1 MKVALIAAFV
11 IALVMAFFAVQ
22 NAQHTQVSFLGW
34 YFDGPLVIILLLT
47 FGAGALTSF
56 LAMFPGSLRKS
67 IEISKLKTRLTEC
80 SAKLTVFEQKETD
93 VHKSGETRTVQG
105 SSEEGEGA

>member
-22 NAQHTQVSFLGW
+22 NAQHTQISFLGW

-56 LAMFPGSLRKS
+56 LAMLPGSVRKS
-67 IEISKLKTRLTEC
+67 MEISKLRSRLTEY
-80 SAKLTVFEQKETD
+80 SSKLDAFEKKETEGQT
-93 VHKSGETRTVQG
+93 SGETKTVRG
-105 SSEEGEGA
+105 SNEGEVA

>member
-22 NAQHTQVSFLGW
+22 NSQHTQVSFLGW

-47 FGAGALTSF
+47 FGAGVLTSF
-56 LAMFPGSLRKS
+56 LAMLPGSLRKS
-67 IEISKLKTRLTEC
+67 IEISKLKSRLTDC
-80 SAKLTVFEQKETD
+80 SSKLDDFEKKQTD
-93 VHKSGETRTVQG
+93 VHTYGETRTTQEDTPQG
-105 SSEEGEGA
+105 V